1 MRSRC
6 LSGTSMG
13 MAAIMAGLWKAWPA
27 ARAIQTASKSGMD
40 TSPARISSP
49 ATSEMMPTAP
59 SAAIM
64 MSLRL
69 CLSATMPPKGET
81 SPTGSMTAMFMAAS
95 IRALPVLSVTYHTTA

>member
-13 MAAIMAGLWKAWPA
+13 MAAIMAGVWKAWPT
-27 ARAIQTASKSGMD
+27 ARATHTARSSGID
-40 TSPARISSP
+40 TSPARMSRP
-49 ATSEMMPTAP
+49 AVSEITPTAP

-69 CLSATMPPKGET
+69 CLSATMPPKGE
-81 SPTGSMTAMFMAAS
+81 SRPMGSMAAMFMKAS
-95 IRALPVLSVTYHTTA
+95 TSALPVDSVTYHTTA

>member
-1 MRSRC
+1 MH
-6 LSGTSMG
+6 
-13 MAAIMAGLWKAWPA
+13 
-27 ARAIQTASKSGMD
+27 TASSKGMD
-40 TSPARISSP
+40 TSPAKMNTP
-49 ATSEMMPTAP
+49 ATSEITPTAP

-69 CLSATMPPKGET
+69 CLSATMPPKGEM

>member
-1 MRSRC
+1 M
-6 LSGTSMG
+6 T
-13 MAAIMAGLWKAWPA
+13 
-27 ARAIQTASKSGMD
+27 
-40 TSPARISSP
+40 
-49 ATSEMMPTAP
+49 PTAP

-69 CLSATMPPKGET
+69 CLSATMPPKGEM